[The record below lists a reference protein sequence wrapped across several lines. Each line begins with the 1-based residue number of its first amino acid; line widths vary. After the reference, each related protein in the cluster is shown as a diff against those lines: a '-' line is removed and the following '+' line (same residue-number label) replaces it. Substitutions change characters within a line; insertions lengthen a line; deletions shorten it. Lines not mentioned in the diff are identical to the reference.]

1 MAQTASAKAHSLHIE
16 NRSRLTASGVTRVD
30 FFSETLITVQ
40 TADGRLHIKGEGLY
54 IENMSAD
61 SFEIGSSLTGRVAL
75 SLHVSADDDIRGRQ
89 PLVFA
94 SSGSFAANRESFK
107 VKKVYGS
114 PYMFDI
120 LYKEEDGG
128 LKKSWSLVMND
139 TPNPDYRPAADTPA
153 ENAPDPETLKDT
165 PPEEGKAETSPAAEK
180 SVSQTMPDCR
190 GNPGCLFFKA
200 LNRAT
205 SVIYLII
212 AGTHKI
218 TDTTLTAIENA
229 LCGFMVR
236 LNKAV
241 SFFAPEAEPAGETP
255 AGPKAAKTT
264 EPSV

>member
-1 MAQTASAKAHSLHIE
+1 
-16 NRSRLTASGVTRVD
+16 
-30 FFSETLITVQ
+30 
-40 TADGRLHIKGEGLY
+40 
-54 IENMSAD
+54 
-61 SFEIGSSLTGRVAL
+61 
-75 SLHVSADDDIRGRQ
+75 
-89 PLVFA
+89 
-94 SSGSFAANRESFK
+94 
-107 VKKVYGS
+107 
-114 PYMFDI
+114 
-120 LYKEEDGG
+120 
-128 LKKSWSLVMND
+128 
-139 TPNPDYRPAADTPA
+139 
-153 ENAPDPETLKDT
+153 
-165 PPEEGKAETSPAAEK
+165 
-180 SVSQTMPDCR
+180 MPDCR